1 MLRAL
6 SYLIP
11 AQSSCEL
18 REQAVANFRSLRQQ
32 MPLLYATVLVNL
44 VGLHVATGGEELVL
58 ISPVS
63 FLTAVLAWRMIVWLF
78 FQRDCDDLDVIAAQM
93 VKMVVLTVLVCVG
106 FSIWTQVL
114 ISKHPGETMSILLFS
129 ILAALGA
136 AYGLSSFPRAAI
148 LPLAILGL
156 PMATRLMF
164 MKDATSTGIGISLL
178 LVLLLLMRLLHTHSR
193 ALSALVT
200 GRLAIAKE
208 HNRAISAEVAAL
220 KRADEDALT
229 GLANRAKLFREMQ
242 RNMMQGPTSGGGSVV
257 AISDLDGFKAANDA
271 FGHAAGDAILEAFA
285 SRLLGAFGNNAI
297 VARTGGDEFAIF
309 WRNGLAKQDIAKIGR
324 TICDLASTP
333 IEWEGKSL
341 NIGASCGLAEAGPI
355 SSSVSEFVRQANSAL
370 YRAKASGRGV
380 WRLYDQEMHALDKRR
395 AGLEKMLLDRKAQME
410 MTVHFQPIICLAS
423 NTVVSSEALARWNSE
438 ELGVIPPSE
447 FISVAEQLGII
458 EELNE
463 ALLRKA
469 VNAVRPWP
477 PELRLSFNL
486 SAIQISLEGAAA
498 RMLDLLEED
507 GFSLGSIQFEVTETA
522 FLADMAKA
530 KRELQKLREAGCIIA
545 LDDFG
550 AGHASVSY
558 LRDLVFD
565 VVKLDGSLTT
575 DIQYCER
582 SRRILLGLI
591 ELCHASGAKCVAE
604 HVETE
609 EQLAL
614 IRAMGCDFAQGY
626 HLGRPKSGMTI
637 LAMNPGRTA
646 QSSTEAKFLKPIAM
660 LPISKV

>member
-1 MLRAL
+1 VFGAL

-18 REQAVANFRSLRQQ
+18 REQAVTNFRSLRQQ
-32 MPLLYATVLVNL
+32 IPLLYAAALVNL

-58 ISPVS
+58 ISPVTL
-63 FLTAVLAWRMIVWLF
+63 LTALLSWRMIVWLF
-78 FQRDCDDLDVIAAQM
+78 FQRDCDDLDVIAAQLI
-93 VKMVVLTVLVCVG
+93 KMVALTVLLCVG

-114 ISKHPGETMSILLFS
+114 ISKHPNETMSILLFS

-156 PMATRLMF
+156 PMATRLLF
-164 MKDATSTGIGISLL
+164 MNNATTTGVGISLL

-193 ALSALVT
+193 ALSGLVT
-200 GRLAIAKE
+200 SRLAVAKE

-220 KRADEDALT
+220 KRADQDALT

-242 RNMMQGPTSGGGSVV
+242 SHMSQGPSSGGGSVV
-257 AISDLDGFKAANDA
+257 AICDLDGFKAANDA
-271 FGHAAGDAILEAFA
+271 FGHAAGDAILRSFAARLSAAF
-285 SRLLGAFGNNAI
+285 SDKAI

-309 WRNGLAKQDIAKIGR
+309 WRDGLAKRDIAKVGNKV
-324 TICDLASTP
+324 CALASTP
-333 IEWEGKSL
+333 IEWEAKSL
-341 NIGASCGLAEAGPI
+341 KIGASCGITEAGPI
-355 SSSVSEFVRQANSAL
+355 SSSVSEFVRQADSAL

-380 WRLYDQEMHALDKRR
+380 WRLYDREMHALDKRR
-395 AGLEKMLLDRKAQME
+395 AGVENMLLDRKAQLD
-410 MTVHFQPIICLAS
+410 MTVQFQPIICLAS
-423 NTVVSSEALARWNSE
+423 GKVVSFEALARWKSE

-447 FISVAEQLGII
+447 FISVAEQLGVI

-469 VNAVRPWP
+469 IDAVRPWP
-477 PELRLSFNL
+477 SELRLSFNL
-486 SAIQISLEGAAA
+486 SAIQISQEGSAA
-498 RMLDLLEED
+498 RMLDLLEKHS
-507 GFSLGSIQFEVTETA
+507 FSPSFIQFEVTETA

-530 KRELQKLREAGCIIA
+530 KRELQKLRDAGCIIA

-575 DIQYCER
+575 DIQHCER

-604 HVETE
+604 HVETK
-609 EQLAL
+609 EQLSL

-626 HLGRPKSGMTI
+626 HIGRPASGMTI
-637 LAMNPGRTA
+637 SAMSLDWT
-646 QSSTEAKFLKPIAM
+646 T
-660 LPISKV
+660 LPTRQAG

>member
-18 REQAVANFRSLRQQ
+18 REQAVANFRNLRQQ
-32 MPLLYATVLVNL
+32 IPLLYAAALVNL
-44 VGLHVATGGEELVL
+44 VGLHVATEGEELVL

-63 FLTAVLAWRMIVWLF
+63 LLTALLTWRMIVWLF
-78 FQRDCDDLDVIAAQM
+78 FQRDSDDLNVIAPQL
-93 VKMVVLTVLVCVG
+93 VKMVALTVLLCVG

-114 ISKHPGETMSILLFS
+114 ISKHPSETMSIVLFS

-156 PMATRLMF
+156 PMAARLLF
-164 MKDATSTGIGISLL
+164 IDYTTTTGIGISLL

-193 ALSALVT
+193 ALSALVSSK
-200 GRLAIAKE
+200 LAVARE

-220 KRADEDALT
+220 KRADQDALT

-242 RNMMQGPTSGGGSVV
+242 AHLIQGPSSGGGSVV

-271 FGHAAGDAILEAFA
+271 FGHAAGDAILQVFA
-285 SRLLGAFGNNAI
+285 ERLSGAFSDKAI
-297 VARTGGDEFAIF
+297 VARTGGDEFAVF
-309 WRNGLAKQDIAKIGR
+309 WRDGLAKKDIAEIGGKI
-324 TICDLASTP
+324 CALASTP
-333 IEWEGKSL
+333 IEWAGKSL
-341 NIGASCGLAEAGPI
+341 NIGASCGITEAGPI
-355 SSSVSEFVRQANSAL
+355 SSSVSEFLRQADSAL

-380 WRLYDQEMHALDKRR
+380 SRLYDREMYALDKRR
-395 AGLEKMLLDRKAQME
+395 SAIENMLLDRKAQME
-410 MTVHFQPIICLAS
+410 MTVQFQPIICLAS
-423 NTVVSSEALARWNSE
+423 GKVMSSEALARWTSE
-438 ELGVIPPSE
+438 ELGIIPPSE
-447 FISVAEQLGII
+447 FISIAEQLGVI
-458 EELNE
+458 EEVNE
-463 ALLRKA
+463 VLLGKA
-469 VNAVRPWP
+469 INAVRPWP
-477 PELRLSFNL
+477 VDLRLSFNL
-486 SAIQISLEGAAA
+486 SANQISQEGSAA
-498 RMLDLLEED
+498 RNLNLLDQH
-507 GFSLGSIQFEVTETA
+507 GFSASCIQFEVTETA
-522 FLADMAKA
+522 LLADMSKA
-530 KRELQKLREAGCIIA
+530 KRELQKLRDAGCIIA

-575 DIQYCER
+575 DIQHCER
-582 SRRILLGLI
+582 SRRILLGLV

-604 HVETE
+604 HVESE
-609 EQLAL
+609 EQLTL

-626 HLGRPKSGMTI
+626 YLGRPESGI
-637 LAMNPGRTA
+637 AG
-646 QSSTEAKFLKPIAM
+646 IAM
-660 LPISKV
+660 KPDWAAMSTLQVR